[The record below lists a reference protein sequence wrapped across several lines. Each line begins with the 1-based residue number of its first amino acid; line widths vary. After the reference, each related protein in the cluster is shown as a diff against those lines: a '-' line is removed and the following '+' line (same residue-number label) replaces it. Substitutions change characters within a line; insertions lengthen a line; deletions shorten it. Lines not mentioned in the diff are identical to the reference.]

1 MVHDNLKSNPFNDLE
16 LSEKTSCLR
25 DGYILSRMVYKTH
38 GLSMNKIKIKVPPP
52 LSLAVNFTACHSGI
66 LENRVKNREVC
77 ILLFTFSF
85 LADKGRFR

>member
-16 LSEKTSCLR
+16 LSEKTSYLR

-52 LSLAVNFTACHSGI
+52 FPRRKLHCMSLRDT
-66 LENRVKNREVC
+66 RKPR
-77 ILLFTFSF
+77 
-85 LADKGRFR
+85 